1 MQHQQLIAAAAKAA
15 KAVHS
20 TSNNNPLNTIPEN
33 APTVLQAPKVLPLPP
48 KVIETVSS
56 TLLDTVKEELL
67 ELEELSIKEKQELE
81 ELSIKEKQEL
91 EEFVKTEDAVKIGD
105 KPEKEEEENKQ
116 CTAKE
121 PEPQIKQTNKQCT
134 KPEEIISTDDPSK
147 IKELCNRALDSN

>member
-1 MQHQQLIAAAAKAA
+1 MQHQQLISAAAKAA

-20 TSNNNPLNTIPEN
+20 APNNNPLNVIPEN
-33 APTVLQAPKVLPLPP
+33 APTVLQAPKVMPLPP
-48 KVIETVSS
+48 KVIETVNS

-81 ELSIKEKQEL
+81 EFL
-91 EEFVKTEDAVKIGD
+91 KTEDAVKIGD
-105 KPEKEEEENKQ
+105 KPEKEEENKQ

-121 PEPQIKQTNKQCT
+121 SESQIKQTDKQCT

-147 IKELCNRALDSN
+147 IK

>member
-1 MQHQQLIAAAAKAA
+1 MQHQQLISAAAKAA

-20 TSNNNPLNTIPEN
+20 APNNNPLNIIPEN

-48 KVIETVSS
+48 KVIETVNS

-81 ELSIKEKQEL
+81 EFL
-91 EEFVKTEDAVKIGD
+91 KTEDAVKLGD

-147 IKELCNRALDSN
+147 IKELCNRALDSKVYIF

>member
-81 ELSIKEKQEL
+81 E
-91 EEFVKTEDAVKIGD
+91 FVKTEDAVKIGD

>member
-15 KAVHS
+15 KAVHDVPNNVDNK
-20 TSNNNPLNTIPEN
+20 SNIPN
-33 APTVLQAPKVLPLPP
+33 MQATKVLPP
-48 KVIETVSS
+48 KVIETVNS

-81 ELSIKEKQEL
+81 EFL
-91 EEFVKTEDAVKIGD
+91 KTEDAVKIGD

-116 CTAKE
+116 CTVKE

-147 IKELCNRALDSN
+147 IKELCNRALDSKVYIF